1 MELGDLIFGNSRGEF
16 LLKNRDLVNCEEW
29 KKLLKLTNCDSY
41 GRCDNETGEFDCEL
55 FTIRSYYWGDDE
67 EEMTKPNFVYKPI
80 QFTIDWYKYPF
91 RDSYMN
97 QNLNDEQIKE
107 IWQKCIDF
115 MSDKKTV
122 ELTNEEVEYL
132 KIVKEKYQEKNICNL
147 VKKLEAIIEQKEIGN
162 NFKNMFC
169 ENYNCGLNQKI
180 QNLRQQLSKMGEEI
194 NIKNKKLAELKK
206 ELTICKDTL
215 RRKTQ
220 SNRDLQHRVHK
231 VNTEFAIKE
240 LQHIEDLLFS
250 KAMQITGTS
259 VDSVRLYTINEII
272 SGEIEKLKG

>member
-1 MELGDLIFGNSRGEF
+1 MEDLICDVCHKKTQELHGFNYSETKMCNKCYI
-16 LLKNRDLVNCEEW
+16 LHLESQCEN
-29 KKLLKLTNCDSY
+29 L
-41 GRCDNETGEFDCEL
+41 
-55 FTIRSYYWGDDE
+55 RSYILNSFSENDREKFLKECCKGKLFDDVLK
-67 EEMTKPNFVYKPI
+67 TFKPAISNAELE
-80 QFTIDWYKYPF
+80 QE
-91 RDSYMN
+91 
-97 QNLNDEQIKE
+97 LN
-107 IWQKCIDF
+107 
-115 MSDKKTV
+115 S
-122 ELTNEEVEYL
+122 
-132 KIVKEKYQEKNICNL
+132 
-147 VKKLEAIIEQKEIGN
+147 
-162 NFKNMFC
+162 KNMFC

-215 RRKTQ
+215 KRKTQ

-231 VNTEFAIKE
+231 VNTEFAIKK

-272 SGEIEKLKG
+272 SGEIEKLKGE